1 MPTSHVRAQ
10 ASEPWFSLRPRLA
23 LSVIGMLFI
32 AVLTLRLFAGD
43 PVDAYSMLYVLP
55 VALAATAFGV
65 RGGVFAG
72 LFALALIL
80 VWILVRDVTL
90 SPTGW
95 ATRMVPILLLG
106 VLLGRA
112 IDRQRQA
119 ETDRRELEAAALLH
133 AEAIEINDSLV
144 QRMSAAKWALE
155 AGQTDA
161 GLAIL
166 TTAVSEAHR
175 LVSGLLRR
183 ADMGRR
189 SEALPVLAI
198 RNATEESGLEA
209 H

>member
-1 MPTSHVRAQ
+1 MPTSQVRAQ

-72 LFALALIL
+72 LVALALIL
-80 VWILVRDVTL
+80 IWILVRDVTL

-112 IDRQRQA
+112 IDRQRRA
-119 ETDRRELEAAALLH
+119 ERDRREFEAAALLH

-189 SEALPVLAI
+189 SELLPVLAI
-198 RNATEESGLEA
+198 RNAAEESGLEA

>member
-1 MPTSHVRAQ
+1 MPTSPVRAQ

-23 LSVIGMLFI
+23 LSVIGMLFM

-72 LFALALIL
+72 VIALALMLI
-80 VWILVRDVTL
+80 WILVRDVTL

-112 IDRQRQA
+112 IDRQRRA
-119 ETDRRELEAAALLH
+119 ESDRRELEAAALLH

-161 GLAIL
+161 GLAML

-189 SEALPVLAI
+189 SEPLPMLAI
-198 RNATEESGLEA
+198 RDAAEESGLEA